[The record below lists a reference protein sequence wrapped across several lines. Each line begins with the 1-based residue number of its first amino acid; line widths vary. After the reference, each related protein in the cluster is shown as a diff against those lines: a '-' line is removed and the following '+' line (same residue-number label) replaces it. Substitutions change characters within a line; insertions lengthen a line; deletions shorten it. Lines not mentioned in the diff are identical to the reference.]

1 MTVNPEIFLNSIIL
15 LVSIWA
21 LMFLNYSII
30 KPTRINEKRFKLY
43 KIRDD
48 LAVMAI
54 EGRIKENSD
63 EYMILINLINNSI
76 ASTKDFEI
84 TKFINRF
91 NRLLKDK
98 ALRRNIEQIIK
109 KIERDELPDEYRKLV
124 KQYFIVSKQ
133 IFAHKSWLLVNLLT
147 PFILFFKVL
156 GTIIIIFKSLSAQ
169 LTIKQEQIKDAE
181 SYYKSTIQRISIA

>member
-1 MTVNPEIFLNSIIL
+1 
-15 LVSIWA
+15 
-21 LMFLNYSII
+21 MFLNYSII

-43 KIRDD
+43 EIRDK
-48 LAVMAI
+48 LAVMTI

-63 EYMILINLINNSI
+63 EYMILITLINNTI

-98 ALRRNIEQIIK
+98 TLRKNIEQIIK

-124 KQYFIVSKQ
+124 KQYFIVSKE
-133 IFAHKSWLLVNLLT
+133 IFDHKSWLLVNLLT
-147 PFILFFKVL
+147 PFIVFFKVL
-156 GTIIIIFKSLSAQ
+156 GTIVSIFRNLSIQ
-169 LTIKQEQIKDAE
+169 LTAQKEQIKDAE
-181 SYYKSTIQRISIA
+181 SYYKSNIQRVSIS